1 MVLTY
6 RRLRS
11 SFVTTR
17 SLGGSALAWIR
28 ERAGFLARFGVV
40 GAAGVV
46 VNLGVFNALRLGP
59 LSPDATFAGDSDRV
73 VTAKVIATVV
83 SIVFAWAVHRGW
95 TYRGRRRHRASVEL
109 ALFGA
114 VNAVAIAVEAAT
126 VALTHHGFGWTSLL
140 ADNLSSLVG
149 IGLGTLARYAGFSL
163 FVFRRFGADASGGTT
178 GNVSEDRTAD

>member
-11 SFVTTR
+11 SFVTTP
-17 SLGGSALAWIR
+17 SLVGRARAWVR

-83 SIVFAWAVHRGW
+83 SIIFAWAVHRGW
-95 TYRGRRRHRASVEL
+95 TYRGRRRHRPVIEL

-114 VNAVAIAVEAAT
+114 VNAVAIIVEAAT
-126 VALTHHGFGWTSLL
+126 VALTHHGFGWASLL

-163 FVFRRFGADASGGTT
+163 FVFGRFGAD
-178 GNVSEDRTAD
+178 VPED